1 MNPRAHRTRFGGSSG
16 AILLE
21 VVIALAIFV
30 AAAGV
35 ITVGMNAAV
44 SSVER
49 QRLSAHA
56 VNLSVTVMSELRV
69 GMRSYAPADPE
80 PFDAPFT
87 NWTWQVVTT
96 PEASIEAETG
106 FQHVEVIVRH
116 AEPRHVF
123 RLAELAPVSTND
135 MTVFEAP

>member
-56 VNLSVTVMSELRV
+56 VNLSVTV
-69 GMRSYAPADPE
+69 MRSYAPADPE

>member
-1 MNPRAHRTRFGGSSG
+1 MNPRAHPRRFGEDSG

-30 AAAGV
+30 AAAAV

-44 SSVER
+44 NSVER
-49 QRLSAHA
+49 QRLNAHA
-56 VNLSVTVMSELRV
+56 VNLSVSVMSELHM
-69 GMRSYAPADPE
+69 GLRSYAPADPE
-80 PFDAPFT
+80 PFEAPFT

-96 PEASIEAETG
+96 PEASLEAETG

-116 AEPRHVF
+116 AQPPHVF
-123 RLAELAPVSTND
+123 RLAELAPVAAND
-135 MTVFEAP
+135 AP